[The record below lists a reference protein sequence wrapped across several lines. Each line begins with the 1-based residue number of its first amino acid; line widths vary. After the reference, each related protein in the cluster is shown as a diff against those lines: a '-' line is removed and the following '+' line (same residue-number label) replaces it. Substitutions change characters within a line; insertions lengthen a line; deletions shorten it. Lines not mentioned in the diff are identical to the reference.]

1 MGSPIIAR
9 SLAELRSPAPKNSA
23 VTLGVFDGVHLGH
36 REIIRELIHVRNR
49 KSVDG
54 CYLITF
60 DPHPVVVTHSRMT
73 PPMLTTIDERLA
85 LLGSFDLDGIVVL
98 EFNRELA
105 DLDYRSFIEN
115 YLLKPFDMKVL
126 VLGYDCYFGKNRE
139 GSPEKAGEEGVRL
152 GYETTVVPA
161 LQQGNAVVSSTKIRN
176 ALMKGDVAGANEL
189 LGHPYL
195 LTGTVVRGHGKGHE
209 LGFPTAN
216 LAVPDA
222 HKLWPPRGVYAVKV
236 EYRGQTLH
244 GMMNVGSAPTIKAL
258 GDGVCEA
265 EVHLFEFEGDLYGE
279 RLDVYCCA
287 YLREERRFPS
297 PGALVEQLE
306 ADRLEAIAQLAKH
319 T

>member
-1 MGSPIIAR
+1 MVSPIVVR
-9 SLAELRSPAPKNSA
+9 SLAELRSTTPKNSA

-36 REIIRELIHVRNR
+36 REIIRELLRAGNR

-85 LLGSFDLDGIVVL
+85 LLSGFDLDGIVVL

-105 DLDYRSFIEN
+105 DLDYRSFINN

-139 GSPEKAGEEGVRL
+139 GSPEKAAEAGGRL

-161 LQQGNAVVSSTKIRN
+161 LRRGDAVVSSTKIRN
-176 ALMKGDVAGANEL
+176 ALMEGDVAGANEL

-195 LTGTVVRGHGKGHE
+195 LAGRVVRGHGKGHD

-216 LAVPDA
+216 LALTDP

-236 EYRGQTLH
+236 GYGGRTLH

-258 GDGVCEA
+258 GEGVCEA
-265 EVHLFEFEGDLYGE
+265 EVHLFEFDEDLYGE
-279 RLDVYCCA
+279 RLDVYCYA

-306 ADRLEAIAQLAKH
+306 ADRLEAVERLARC